1 MHSLP
6 QDSFLILYRLLQLN
20 LQPPVRLS
28 SGTTSSHTW
37 RQEVGKQLTNDYK
50 QDEEEVEEN
59 DFHEKEFDDWKIAT

>member
-20 LQPPVRLS
+20 SQPPVRLS

-59 DFHEKEFDDWKIAT
+59 DFHEKEFNDWKIAT